1 MIDESDPAVRA
12 MRARFGEISARN
24 QANVAHTMAG
34 YQQGEAA
41 NKAYQ
46 EEVAR
51 REAEMLAPPPEPEPK
66 NPWLERKRPA
76 QADPDGSETGYYSGS
91 FMERR

>member
-12 MRARFGEISARN
+12 MRARFAQISALHKT
-24 QANVAHTMAG
+24 NVDRTVAE

-66 NPWLERKRPA
+66 NPWLGRKRPA
-76 QADPDGSETGYYSGS
+76 PVETDGSETGYYSGS
-91 FMERR
+91 FMERG

>member
-12 MRARFGEISARN
+12 MRARFGEISSRHH
-24 QANVAHTMAG
+24 ANVAHTMTA
-34 YQQGEAA
+34 YQQVEAA

-66 NPWLERKRPA
+66 NPWLERKRPV
-76 QADPDGSETGYYSGS
+76 QAEPDGSETGYYSGS
-91 FMERR
+91 FMQRR

>member
-1 MIDESDPAVRA
+1 MIDESDPMVRA
-12 MRARFGEISARN
+12 MRARFGEISSRHH
-24 QANVAHTMAG
+24 ANVGHTVTE
-34 YQQGEAA
+34 YQQAEAA

-51 REAEMLAPPPEPEPK
+51 REAEMMAPPPEPEPK
-66 NPWLERKRPA
+66 NQWLERKRPA
-76 QADPDGSETGYYSGS
+76 QAEPDGTETGYYSGS

>member
-12 MRARFGEISARN
+12 MRAQFAQISARHTT
-24 QANVAHTMAG
+24 NVDQTVTE
-34 YQQGEAA
+34 YQQGAAA

-51 REAEMLAPPPEPEPK
+51 RETEMLASPLEPR
-66 NPWLERKRPA
+66 NQWQARKRAAPA
-76 QADPDGSETGYYSGS
+76 EGDGTETGYYTGS
-91 FMERR
+91 FMERG

>member
-12 MRARFGEISARN
+12 VRARFGEISARN
-24 QANVAHTMAG
+24 QANVAYTVAG
-34 YQQGEAA
+34 YQQVEAA

-76 QADPDGSETGYYSGS
+76 QADSDGSETGYYSGS